1 MYKEKYLS
9 HRLLGYDEYESS
21 INALKKI
28 MNKKIKY
35 IEIDTRVSKNG
46 VIYINHNP
54 TIKKN
59 KKEII

>member
-1 MYKEKYLS
+1 
-9 HRLLGYDEYESS
+9 
-21 INALKKI
+21 

-35 IEIDTRVSKNG
+35 IEIDTRVSKDG